1 MKSRHMLMAILVLS
15 VSLILSGCTNYD
27 YEYFFSF
34 KDEQDLSNA
43 NGTWILE
50 CDYSTDYGFNPQGI
64 NLQWAN
70 LASPWRYS
78 GDIRVTVNF
87 WLNVNEDY
95 YYWLGLGLSDSTWWC
110 ERAANDV
117 HMDMNYLGYSSEES
131 YYIADH
137 DTLDDYEAVHYEDYG
152 VFDGLNKNGFNEYV
166 LTKTGNKIVAR
177 MNGVNFASFRL
188 DEYDSEW
195 FGPNL
200 GSVCMGLQNALYGV
214 TFESIKVEYSGIVS
228 PMPVD

>member
-1 MKSRHMLMAILVLS
+1 MKPRHIFLAILVLS
-15 VSLILSGCTNYD
+15 ASLILSGCTNYD

-50 CDYSTDYGFNPQGI
+50 CDYPDDYSFNSKGI
-64 NLQWAN
+64 NLQNAN
-70 LASPWRYS
+70 LACPWRFS
-78 GDIRVTVNF
+78 GDIRVTVRF

-110 ERAANDV
+110 GLPANDV
-117 HMDMNYLGYSSEES
+117 HMDMEYLGYSDWEY

-137 DTLDDYEAVHYEDYG
+137 DTLDGEDAVHYEDDG
-152 VFDGLNKNGFNEYV
+152 VFKGLRKNGFNEYV
-166 LTKTGNKIVAR
+166 LTKTGNKIVAK
-177 MNGVNFASFRL
+177 MNGVSFASFTL
-188 DEYDSEW
+188 EEYDSEW

-200 GSVCMGLQNALYGV
+200 GSAYMNYQSPLYGA
-214 TFESIKVEYSGIVS
+214 TFESIKIEYSGSVS
-228 PMPVD
+228 PMPD